1 MTLFQPADARRPAA
15 VWVWATATTVQDA
28 LSSALDVAM
37 TTMHQEHGEVAH
49 PINTSHTT
57 TICSSGSRCAP
68 HHACASGPDA
78 RHTPAERLATLIGP
92 GGDDLLVGLRS

>member
-1 MTLFQPADARRPAA
+1 MPHGREVTLFQPADVRRPAA

-68 HHACASGPDA
+68 SCL
-78 RHTPAERLATLIGP
+78 RLWSR
-92 GGDDLLVGLRS
+92 RSPH